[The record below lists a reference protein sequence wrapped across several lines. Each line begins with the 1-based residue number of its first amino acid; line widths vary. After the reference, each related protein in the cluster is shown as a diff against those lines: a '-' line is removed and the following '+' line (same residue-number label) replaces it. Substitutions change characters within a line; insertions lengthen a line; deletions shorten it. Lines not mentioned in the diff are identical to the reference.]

1 MSIDTKEF
9 SGCLGMEWKGEAD
22 GKDCK
27 RAIGR
32 LYGNGYV
39 QYFDCEN
46 NTYVQNF
53 IKWLLLSM

>member
-1 MSIDTKEF
+1 MSNDTKEF
-9 SGCLGMEWKGEAD
+9 SGCLGMEWKEANGED
-22 GKDCK
+22 YK
-27 RAIGR
+27 RARGR

-53 IKWLLLSM
+53 IKWFLLSM